1 MSFDSDID
9 VNPKC
14 SQFLDEA
21 HVATP
26 IFIRLLPSLSPR
38 SSCRLLH
45 SGCFMVD
52 GSMDVCDVVIAGGDR
67 GPKRDRVAL
76 EYRRREARDEEKMFE
91 NVCV

>member
-1 MSFDSDID
+1 MSFDKDMD

-26 IFIRLLPSLSPR
+26 IFILLLPSR
-38 SSCRLLH
+38 CRLLH

-67 GPKRDRVAL
+67 GPKRDREAL
-76 EYRRREARDEEKMFE
+76 EYRRRDARDEEKILE
-91 NVCV
+91 KVCV

>member
-1 MSFDSDID
+1 MSFDKDMD

-26 IFIRLLPSLSPR
+26 IFILLPPSSSPLA
-38 SSCRLLH
+38 SWRLLH
-45 SGCFMVD
+45 SGCSMVD

-67 GPKRDRVAL
+67 GPKRRD
-76 EYRRREARDEEKMFE
+76 ARDEEKIFE

>member
-1 MSFDSDID
+1 MSFDKDMD

-26 IFIRLLPSLSPR
+26 IFIVLL
-38 SSCRLLH
+38 SSRCRLLH

-67 GPKRDRVAL
+67 GPKRDREAL
-76 EYRRREARDEEKMFE
+76 EYRRRDARDEEKIFE
-91 NVCV
+91 KVCV